1 MRHPVFFIVYLSLL
15 SMLGFLAT
23 DMYLP
28 AFEAMRQDLH
38 TSAGMISASLSLF
51 LAGFACAQ
59 LFWGP
64 LSDKTGRKPVLVG
77 GLGIFALSCLAMFW
91 VTTPQSL
98 LVLRFIQ
105 ATGVCAAAVSWQS
118 LVLDYYP
125 ASRRQQVFATIM
137 PMVALS
143 PALAPLLGSWLLAH
157 FHWHSIF
164 LVLTVLTCGLIVATL
179 RLPASR
185 AGVNASPG
193 TSAPGFL
200 QLLSERQYS
209 GNVLIY
215 SACSASFF
223 AWLTGSP
230 FILSG
235 LGLSAGD
242 IGLSYIPQTLTFL
255 VGGFGCRAL
264 LNSFPGRQLLPW
276 LLTLYALSISGVVL
290 VSFFSDPGVFGLLL
304 PFCGM
309 ALANGAIYPIVVSAA
324 LQVFPEAS
332 GKAAALQ
339 NALQLGLCF
348 LFSLLVSSHLSQ
360 PLLTTASAMGVT
372 VLLAVV
378 GFCLQYHKLPS
389 GHSARR

>member
-1 MRHPVFFIVYLSLL
+1 MRHPVFFLVYLSLL

-28 AFEAMRQDLH
+28 AFEAMKQDLK
-38 TSAGMISASLSLF
+38 TDAGMISASLSLF

-64 LSDKTGRKPVLVG
+64 LSDKIGRKPVLIS
-77 GLGIFALSCLAMFW
+77 GLAIFAVSCLAMLW
-91 VTTPQSL
+91 ATTPEIL

-125 ASRRQQVFATIM
+125 ASRRQKIFATIM

-164 LVLTVLTCGLIVATL
+164 LVLTTLACGLIITTL
-179 RLPASR
+179 RLPARQPQIAATPETRS
-185 AGVNASPG
+185 
-193 TSAPGFL
+193 PGFL
-200 QLLSERQYS
+200 QLLSRRQYS

-255 VGGFGCRAL
+255 AGGFGCRAL
-264 LNSFPGRQLLPW
+264 LNQFSGRQLLPW
-276 LLTLYALSISGVVL
+276 LLALYALSIGGVVL
-290 VSFFSDPGVFGLLL
+290 VCFFSKPGLLSL
-304 PFCGM
+304 LMPFCGM
-309 ALANGAIYPIVVSAA
+309 AMANGAIYPIVVSAA
-324 LQVFPEAS
+324 LQVFPGAS

-348 LFSLLVSSHLSQ
+348 VFSLLVSSHLSQ
-360 PLLTTASAMGVT
+360 PLMTTAGAMGVT
-372 VLLAVV
+372 VLLAVA
-378 GFCLQYHKLPS
+378 GFYIQ
-389 GHSARR
+389 HSKHPRQ

>member
-1 MRHPVFFIVYLSLL
+1 MRHPVIFLVYLSLL

-28 AFEAMRQDLH
+28 AFEAMKQDLN
-38 TSAGMISASLSLF
+38 TDSGVISASLSLF

-64 LSDKTGRKPVLVG
+64 LSDKIGRKPVLVT
-77 GLGIFALSCLAMFW
+77 GLAVFAVSCLAMLW
-91 VTTPQSL
+91 VSSPHAL
-98 LVLRFIQ
+98 LALRFIQ

-118 LVLDYYP
+118 LVLDHYP
-125 ASRRQQVFATIM
+125 ASRSQKIFATIM

-164 LVLTVLTCGLIVATL
+164 LVLTLLTCVLIVATL
-179 RLPASR
+179 RLPTRPTAVSG
-185 AGVNASPG
+185 AKDAV
-193 TSAPGFL
+193 TPGFL
-200 QLLSERQYS
+200 QLLSVRQYS

-235 LGLSAGD
+235 LGLTAGD

-255 VGGFGCRAL
+255 AGGFGCRAL
-264 LNSFPGRQLLPW
+264 LNRFSGRQLLPW
-276 LLTLYALSISGVVL
+276 LLALYAVSIAGVVV
-290 VSFFSDPGVFGLLL
+290 VSFFSQPQLFSLLL

-309 ALANGAIYPIVVSAA
+309 AMANGAIYPVVVSAA
-324 LQVFPEAS
+324 LQVFPGAS

-348 LFSLLVSSHLSQ
+348 VFSLLVSYHLSQ
-360 PLLTTASAMGVT
+360 PLLTTATAMGIT
-372 VLLAVV
+372 VLLAIA
-378 GFCLQYHKLPS
+378 GFCLQYRKLPCQ
-389 GHSARR
+389 

>member
-1 MRHPVFFIVYLSLL
+1 MRHPVIFLVYLSLL

-28 AFEAMRQDLH
+28 AFEAMKQDLN
-38 TSAGMISASLSLF
+38 TDAGVISASLSLF

-64 LSDKTGRKPVLVG
+64 LSDKIGRKPVLVS
-77 GLGIFALSCLAMFW
+77 GLAIFAISCLAMLW
-91 VTTPQSL
+91 VTTPHAL
-98 LVLRFIQ
+98 LALRFIQ
-105 ATGVCAAAVSWQS
+105 AAGVCAAAVSWQS

-125 ASRRQQVFATIM
+125 ASRSQKIFATIM

-164 LVLTVLTCGLIVATL
+164 LVLAALTCGLIVATL
-179 RLPASR
+179 GLPARPPQVPLS
-185 AGVNASPG
+185 ASTVP
-193 TSAPGFL
+193 PGFL

-255 VGGFGCRAL
+255 AGGFGCRAL
-264 LNSFPGRQLLPW
+264 LNKFSGRQLLPW
-276 LLTLYALSISGVVL
+276 LLVLYTLSIGGVVV
-290 VSFFSDPGVFGLLL
+290 VSFLGQPGLFSLLL

-309 ALANGAIYPIVVSAA
+309 AMANGAIYPIVVSAA
-324 LQVFPEAS
+324 LRMFPAAS

-348 LFSLLVSSHLSQ
+348 VFSLLVSYHLSQ
-360 PLLTTASAMGVT
+360 PLLTTATAMGIT
-372 VLLAVV
+372 VLLALA
-378 GFCLQYHKLPS
+378 GFCLQHRK
-389 GHSARR
+389 HSCQ

>member
-1 MRHPVFFIVYLSLL
+1 MRHPVIFLVYLSLL

-28 AFEAMRQDLH
+28 AFEAMKQDLN
-38 TSAGMISASLSLF
+38 TDSGVISASLSLF

-64 LSDKTGRKPVLVG
+64 LSDKIGRKPVLVT
-77 GLGIFALSCLAMFW
+77 GLAVFAVSCLAMLW
-91 VTTPQSL
+91 VSSPHAL
-98 LVLRFIQ
+98 LALRFIQ

-118 LVLDYYP
+118 LVFDYYP
-125 ASRRQQVFATIM
+125 ASRSQKIFATIM

-164 LVLTVLTCGLIVATL
+164 LVLTLLTCVLIVATL
-179 RLPASR
+179 RLPTRPTAVSG
-185 AGVNASPG
+185 AKDAV
-193 TSAPGFL
+193 TPGFL
-200 QLLSERQYS
+200 QLLSVRQYS

-235 LGLSAGD
+235 LGLTAGD

-255 VGGFGCRAL
+255 AGGFGCRAL
-264 LNSFPGRQLLPW
+264 LNRFSGRQLLPW
-276 LLTLYALSISGVVL
+276 LLALYAVSIAGVVV
-290 VSFFSDPGVFGLLL
+290 VSFFSQPQLFTLLL

-309 ALANGAIYPIVVSAA
+309 AMANGAIYPVVVSAA
-324 LQVFPEAS
+324 LQVFPGAS

-348 LFSLLVSSHLSQ
+348 VFSLLVSYHLSQ
-360 PLLTTASAMGVT
+360 PLLTTATAMGIT
-372 VLLAVV
+372 VFLAAA
-378 GFCLQYHKLPS
+378 GFCLQYRKPPCQ
-389 GHSARR
+389 